1 MGDLRLFL
9 VVAFLLDSSFSQV
22 EQDRACHVKD
32 FCKYKCRCI
41 KPCQADFKCSTNDK
55 CQSGWFGFRCQYQ
68 DLAVFGAT
76 VTTDPPGMYT
86 DWLTDENDYTC
97 NTAKDLNSVTVTW
110 AKLEAIPLTWWR
122 ITVNDPRFLV
132 NVQLQFTREGNFEF
146 EKSSCRNETI
156 SEVSDKSI
164 DRRCNDDV
172 TITSLTLSG
181 NLSSLCSFYIS
192 GGRNVAFNQHAWQ
205 SSRVPEINGSAD
217 LAVDGNTES
226 NYFRNSCTHTK
237 TESSP
242 SWTLTLQS
250 SYVIQRLIIYNR
262 GDGYSERLRGFW
274 VKTYDASRSEIGYYK
289 DKGVLD
295 KVPIYYVNL
304 KKVSSAVNYISIRL
318 NGTYGILTLCEVE
331 AYGECPAGKWSL
343 PCNKQCPTS
352 CPKDCDR
359 DTGKCNTVCIGY
371 SDPPQ
376 CDSVCSIGKWGV
388 NCRNNCSNKCASSIC
403 DSKTGLCNQACLGY
417 SDPPYC
423 NTVCSVGKWG
433 VNCRNN
439 CSNKC
444 DGSICDRK
452 TGLCNQ
458 GCLGYSDPPYCNI
471 VCSIGKWGVNCRN
484 NCSNKCASSICDS
497 KTGLCNQACLGYSDP
512 PYCNTV
518 CSVGKWG
525 VNCRNNCSNKCD
537 GSICD
542 RKTGL
547 CNQGCLGYS
556 DPPYC
561 NIACSAGKWGVNCR
575 NNCSNKCA
583 ICDSKTGLCNQSC
596 LGYSDPPYC
605 NTECPKGQWGV
616 NCTSTCNE
624 NCNDKSC
631 DQKEGSC
638 NSGCVEGYQPPD
650 CLQKICSLE
659 MNSFA
664 MGGAA
669 GTGVTVLVIL
679 ALLLIKTLVTKGRQ
693 KKKLDSVYDQ
703 TNLHPDDS
711 QHYDQFFKTDQQNED
726 VANIYEESV

>member
-1 MGDLRLFL
+1 MEECKPYGGVNHSRTISAMYTMGVLRFFL
-9 VVAFLLDSSFSQV
+9 VVAFFLDSSLSQ

-41 KPCQADFKCSTNDK
+41 KPCQADFKCATNDK

-76 VTTDPPGMYT
+76 VTTNPPGMYT

-97 NTAKDLNSVTVTW
+97 NTAKDLNSITVTW

-172 TITSLTLSG
+172 MITSLTLSG

-250 SYVIQRLIIYNR
+250 SYVIQRFIIYNR

-371 SDPPQ
+371 SNPPQ
-376 CDSVCSIGKWGV
+376 CDS
-388 NCRNNCSNKCASSIC
+388 
-403 DSKTGLCNQACLGY
+403 
-417 SDPPYC
+417 
-423 NTVCSVGKWG
+423 
-433 VNCRNN
+433 
-439 CSNKC
+439 
-444 DGSICDRK
+444 
-452 TGLCNQ
+452 
-458 GCLGYSDPPYCNI
+458 

-664 MGGAA
+664 IGSAA

>member
-1 MGDLRLFL
+1 MEECKPYGGVNHSRTISAMYTMGVLRFFL
-9 VVAFLLDSSFSQV
+9 VVAFFLDSSLSQV

-41 KPCQADFKCSTNDK
+41 KPCQADFKCATNDK

-76 VTTDPPGMYT
+76 VTTNPPGMYT

-97 NTAKDLNSVTVTW
+97 NTAKDLNSITVTW

-172 TITSLTLSG
+172 MITSLTLSG

-250 SYVIQRLIIYNR
+250 SYVIQRFIIYNR

-371 SDPPQ
+371 SNPPQ
-376 CDSVCSIGKWGV
+376 CDS
-388 NCRNNCSNKCASSIC
+388 
-403 DSKTGLCNQACLGY
+403 
-417 SDPPYC
+417 
-423 NTVCSVGKWG
+423 
-433 VNCRNN
+433 
-439 CSNKC
+439 
-444 DGSICDRK
+444 
-452 TGLCNQ
+452 
-458 GCLGYSDPPYCNI
+458 
-471 VCSIGKWGVNCRN
+471 
-484 NCSNKCASSICDS
+484 
-497 KTGLCNQACLGYSDP
+497 
-512 PYCNTV
+512 
-518 CSVGKWG
+518 
-525 VNCRNNCSNKCD
+525 
-537 GSICD
+537 
-542 RKTGL
+542 
-547 CNQGCLGYS
+547 
-556 DPPYC
+556 
-561 NIACSAGKWGVNCR
+561 ACSAGKWGVNCR

-664 MGGAA
+664 IGSAA